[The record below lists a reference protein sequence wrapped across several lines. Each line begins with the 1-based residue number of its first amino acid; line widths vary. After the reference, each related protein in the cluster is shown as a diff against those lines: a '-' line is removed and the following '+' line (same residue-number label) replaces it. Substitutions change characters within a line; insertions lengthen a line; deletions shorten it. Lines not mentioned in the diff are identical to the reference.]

1 MSESHERSS
10 ERKSRE
16 VFHTY
21 SAQTCEAL
29 SPVVP
34 TELSAVPALVHVAE
48 TCVFCGSVVFPT
60 HALKTTSARLLK

>member
-1 MSESHERSS
+1 MKGPGS
-10 ERKSRE
+10 ERAER
-16 VFHTY
+16 FFTPT
-21 SAQTCEAL
+21 QTCEAL